1 MLSCMFFIKMSHNSI
16 GMSDRDSEIK
26 KDGASKMETIKKP
39 NHSISC
45 TVSQCANHA
54 KTCDYCALEKVFI
67 GTHEKNPTV
76 VQCVDCESFVL
87 SPNCTKDGCKTK

>member
-1 MLSCMFFIKMSHNSI
+1 MSSI
-16 GMSDRDSEIK
+16 DTEIN
-26 KDGASKMETIKKP
+26 KDGESIMETMKKP

-54 KTCDYCALEKVFI
+54 KTCDFCALDKVFI

-87 SPNCTKDGCKTK
+87 SPDCAKGNCKAK